1 MPAKNTDTPLAVAC
15 KGLLAGAGGALA
27 LSAMVSAGRTIT
39 SAQNGEKEEPPQEG
53 RQSEGIT
60 AGEALSESPHTPP
73 GIDEMTA
80 TFVQKI
86 ATGLFGATL
95 DHDKQYLAGI
105 AWHLTYGGFWG
116 ALYSL
121 IRSSLPLP
129 RFISGPLYGLGVWA
143 LGPGWLVPK
152 MKIML
157 PPTEQDRRTTI
168 MVMGVHAAY
177 GTLVA
182 TACQVMERKR

>member
-1 MPAKNTDTPLAVAC
+1 MPGKNKDTPLAVAL
-15 KGLLAGAGGALA
+15 KGLLSGAGGALA
-27 LSAMVSAGRTIT
+27 LTAMVKAGRTVMV
-39 SAQNGEKEEPPQEG
+39 AQEQSTQGPPK
-53 RQSEGIT
+53 SSGIT
-60 AGEALSESPHTPP
+60 AGEALSESPEAPP
-73 GIDEMTA
+73 PIDEMTA
-80 TFVQKI
+80 LFVQKV

-95 DHDKQYLAGI
+95 DHDQQYVAGV

-116 ALYSL
+116 TIYSL

-157 PPTEQDRRTTI
+157 PPTEQDRRTTLV
-168 MVMGVHAAY
+168 VMAVHAAY
-177 GTLVA
+177 GSLVA
-182 TACQVMERKR
+182 TACHVMERRR